1 VEVIARL
8 PARDRADLF
17 TAAAGQRGMSV
28 EIIEKDFW
36 VCWALR
42 QLFSIKDAP
51 AGLLFKGGTS
61 LAKVYKA
68 IERFS
73 EDVDLSF
80 DRAGLGFGGDRDPAQ
95 AASGK
100 KSKQRLKDLSEECT
114 RTIRER
120 FLPQL
125 KNAFAESLQLPH
137 GEAWGFDPWPDALR
151 PGPPMANA
159 PWFRL
164 RRPEEWWLGL
174 DPDDPDQQ
182 TLLFHYPGA
191 GQRKSDGP
199 AYIRPVVRLEIG
211 ARSDHWPAE
220 EATLIPY
227 AAEVFPDQFH
237 EPAAAVKVLAAER
250 TFWEKAT
257 VLHSW
262 HHAPAE
268 KGFSGRQS
276 RHYYDVV
283 QLYKGGVGKKALRQT
298 DLLLAVTEHKRVF
311 FAAAWARY
319 DEAKPGSL
327 RLVPPESRLAEL
339 EEDYGKMREMIFGEA
354 PAFDH
359 ILEVLREIET
369 IVNSST

>member
-1 VEVIARL
+1 VDAIARL

-17 TAAAGQRGMSV
+17 TAAASRRGLTV

-42 QLFSIKDAP
+42 GLFTLEDAP

-61 LAKVYKA
+61 LSKVYNA

-80 DRAGLGFGGDRDPAQ
+80 DRAGLGFGGDDDPLRAP
-95 AASGK
+95 SGK
-100 KSKQRLKDLSEECT
+100 KAKQRLKDLSEACR

-125 KNAFAESLQLPH
+125 RGTFAEAL
-137 GEAWGFDPWPDALR
+137 EAPAQDTWGL
-151 PGPPMANA
+151 
-159 PWFRL
+159 
-164 RRPEEWWLGL
+164 EL
-174 DPDDPDQQ
+174 DPDDPDRQ
-182 TLLFHYPGA
+182 TLLFRYPAGV
-191 GQRKSDGP
+191 GQRRPAGP
-199 AYIRPVVRLEIG
+199 AYVRPVVRLEIG
-211 ARSDHWPAE
+211 ARADHWPAE
-220 EATLIPY
+220 EATVTPY
-227 AAEVFPDQFH
+227 AAEVFPDQFREAH
-237 EPAAAVKVLAAER
+237 APVKVLAAER

-262 HHAPAE
+262 FHAPAE
-268 KGFSGRQS
+268 KGFSDRQS

-283 QLYKGGVGKKALRQT
+283 RLYETGIGRRALGQT
-298 DLLLAVTEHKRVF
+298 DLLRAVAEHKTVF

-319 DEAKPGSL
+319 DEARPGSL
-327 RLVPPESRLAEL
+327 RLVPPDARRAEL
-339 EEDYGKMREMIFGEA
+339 EQDYRKMREMIFGEA

-359 ILEVLREIET
+359 ILEVLAEIERQ
-369 IVNSST
+369 VNR

>member
-1 VEVIARL
+1 MEVIARL

-42 QLFSIKDAP
+42 QLFTIKDAP

-80 DRAGLGFGGDRDPAQ
+80 DRAGLGFGGENDPAQ

-100 KSKQRLKDLSEECT
+100 KTKQRLEDLAEAC
-114 RTIRER
+114 RNTIRGR
-120 FLPQL
+120 LLPQL
-125 KNAFAESLQLPH
+125 RNTFAESLQLPH
-137 GEAWGFDPWPDALR
+137 GDAWGFDSDALR
-151 PGPPMANA
+151 PGPPMAGA

-164 RRPEEWWLGL
+164 RRPEEWGLHL
-174 DPDDPDQQ
+174 DPDDRDQQ
-182 TLLFHYPGA
+182 TLLFLYPGA
-191 GQRKSDGP
+191 SQRRYDGP

-211 ARSDHWPAE
+211 ARSDHWPAQ
-220 EATLIPY
+220 EATVIPY
-227 AAEVFPDQFH
+227 AAEVFPDQFR

-283 QLYKGGVGKKALRQT
+283 QLYEGGVGKKALGQT
-298 DLLLAVTEHKRVF
+298 DLLLAVAKHKKVF

-339 EEDYGKMREMIFGEA
+339 EDDYRKMREMIFGEV

-359 ILEVLREIET
+359 IMEVLREIET
-369 IVNSST
+369 IINSA